1 MGMWLFKLAV
11 LTAALY
17 GLYHTTLRGNTFFHF
32 NRRFL
37 VGGMLLAVLLPFVP
51 FVYEP
56 QGSGWEGPVAEN
68 VFQIGPLVTIQVHTR
83 LAVLFGKIFTCL
95 YGMGV
100 VVLLLSRYTSIR
112 SLRRL
117 IKEGKRT
124 RFSRFTLIEH
134 PAVSSSFSYIHSI
147 ILPDRL
153 NEKDKKVI
161 LMHEQ
166 VHVLQRHYI
175 DLFASELFC
184 ILQWF
189 NPFAWLYKRDLV
201 ENHEF
206 LADRAACRA
215 CGVDAYKETLTGC
228 WLYGTG
234 KNLVNP
240 FARSTRLMR
249 FCMLTKPISP
259 ALRKVGAF
267 GVIPLVALYACLFAV
282 PASQAV
288 LVSASE
294 KITVMGTVS
303 SATGRKLTDACVVI
317 PGRAEGTLSDVDG
330 RFQLSACPGD
340 TLWVQMPGYEKQHFR
355 VGDDTA
361 EKGKMR
367 IDIILQSINR

>member
-17 GLYHTTLRGNTFFHF
+17 GLYHAMLRGNTFFHF
-32 NRRFL
+32 NRHCL
-37 VGGMLLAVLLPFVP
+37 LGGMLLAVIFPFVP
-51 FVYEP
+51 FVYES
-56 QGSGWEGPVAEN
+56 QGSGWARPVAEN
-68 VFQIGPLVTIQVHTR
+68 VFRIGPLVTIQVHAGVAA
-83 LAVLFGKIFTCL
+83 LSGKIFTCL
-95 YGMGV
+95 YGAGV
-100 VVLLLSRYTSIR
+100 AVLLLIRYGSIR

-117 IKEGKRT
+117 VKGGKRT
-124 RFSRFTLIEH
+124 EFSRFTLIEH
-134 PAVSSSFSYIHSI
+134 PGVSSSFSYLHFI

-153 NEKDKKVI
+153 DEKDKRVI

-166 VHVLQRHYI
+166 AHVLQRHSI
-175 DLFASELFC
+175 DLFAGELFC

-206 LADRAACRA
+206 LADRSACRA
-215 CGVDAYKETLTGC
+215 CGVETYKETLTAC

-249 FCMLTKPISP
+249 LCMLTKPASP
-259 ALRKVGAF
+259 ALRKAWAL
-267 GVIPLVALYACLFAV
+267 GVIPFLMFYACLFAV

-288 LVSASE
+288 PASASGQ
-294 KITVMGTVS
+294 ITITGTIS
-303 SATGRKLTDACVVI
+303 SAAGRKLTEACVVI

-330 RFQLSACPGD
+330 RFQLFARPGD
-340 TLWVQMPGYEKQHFR
+340 TLWVQMPGYEKQQFR
-355 VGDDTA
+355 VTDDTA

-367 IDIILQSINR
+367 INVILQTINK